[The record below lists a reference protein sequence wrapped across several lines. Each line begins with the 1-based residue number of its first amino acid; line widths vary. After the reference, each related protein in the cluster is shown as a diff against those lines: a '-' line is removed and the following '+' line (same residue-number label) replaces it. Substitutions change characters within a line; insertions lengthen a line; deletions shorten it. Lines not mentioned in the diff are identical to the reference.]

1 MSADAP
7 ASPAQVSGSVPAAT
21 GPLRTYLWTVRREIW
36 ENRSPYIAPLSVAV
50 LMLIG
55 FLLSAV
61 HYAEKMHAALGMDV
75 NKQRTVLEQPYAF
88 VAMLIL
94 CTSFLVAVFFCLDAL
109 YGERRDRSILFW
121 KSLPISDFVVVF
133 AKATIPLLVIPAIA
147 FVVIIATQFA
157 VLLMSTVM
165 LLASGQGAAAPWVEI
180 PWGQITVVLFYGLA
194 TLSIWFA
201 PLYAWLLLAS
211 GWAPR
216 APFLWAVLP
225 PLALAVVEKIAFG
238 TWYIGEM
245 LHYFFTAHYRQAFN
259 LEDGPPIDQ
268 LSNLDPVKFISTPSV
283 WIGLLIAALLLVAA
297 SLLRRYRGPI

>member
-1 MSADAP
+1 MS
-7 ASPAQVSGSVPAAT
+7 
-21 GPLRTYLWTVRREIW
+21 
-36 ENRSPYIAPLSVAV
+36 
-50 LMLIG
+50 IG
-55 FLLSAV
+55 FLLSGM

-94 CTSFLVAVFFCLDAL
+94 CTGFLVAVFFCLDAL

-121 KSLPISDFVVVF
+121 KSLPVSDFVVVL

-147 FVVIIATQFA
+147 FAVILATQFA

-165 LLASGQGAAAPWVEI
+165 LLASGQSATAPWTEI
-180 PWGQITVVLFYGLA
+180 PWAQITVVLLYGLA
-194 TLSIWFA
+194 TLSIWYA

-225 PLALAVVEKIAFG
+225 PLALAVAEKIAFG

-245 LHYFFTAHYRQAFN
+245 LHYFFSAEYRQAFSVEGG
-259 LEDGPPIDQ
+259 LPIDQ
-268 LSNLDPVKFISTPSV
+268 LSNLDPVKFFSTPSV
-283 WIGLLIAALLLVAA
+283 WVGLMVAAILLVLA